1 MKPFVLY
8 CKSYRTDILRVER
21 LCKSVNKFN
30 LDNLPFYVTCPT
42 SDLALFNERLH
53 GLGATIVSDEEILSL
68 SRDLDLTSIA
78 DLPGSITQ
86 QIVKS
91 EFWRLGISESALCL
105 DSDAI
110 FIRPFA
116 QADFIDESGVPFT
129 VIDEAHELL
138 EEAIRKR
145 KQRVIDAYNKD
156 ADKIQNLFER
166 KGRRYN
172 YGPMPLVW
180 HRSVWESLE
189 EKYLRPRNMNF
200 ADAIR
205 MAPSEIRWYGEALL
219 RFGAI
224 PLRPCQSLFK
234 VYHYAW
240 EHDRD
245 RKAGVTTENLASL
258 YIGVIYQSAW
268 ERNLDWPSEGGN
280 FMSRLGRTIRRSMG
294 RI

>member
-1 MKPFVLY
+1 M
-8 CKSYRTDILRVER
+8 
-21 LCKSVNKFN
+21 
-30 LDNLPFYVTCPT
+30 
-42 SDLALFNERLH
+42 
-53 GLGATIVSDEEILSL
+53 
-68 SRDLDLTSIA
+68 
-78 DLPGSITQ
+78 
-86 QIVKS
+86 
-91 EFWRLGISESALCL
+91 
-105 DSDAI
+105 
-110 FIRPFA
+110 
-116 QADFIDESGVPFT
+116 
-129 VIDEAHELL
+129 IDEAHELL

-240 EHDRD
+240 QHDRD